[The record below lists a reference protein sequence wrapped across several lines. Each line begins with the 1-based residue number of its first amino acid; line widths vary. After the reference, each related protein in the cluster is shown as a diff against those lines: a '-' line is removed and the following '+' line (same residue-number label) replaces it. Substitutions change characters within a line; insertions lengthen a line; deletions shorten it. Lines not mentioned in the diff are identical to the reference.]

1 MCNIHKNIKRTTF
14 RDELPWTENILAN
27 KLIFDF
33 ILKIG
38 ITLPQ
43 AGHIT
48 NKENVIRMAL
58 MAEEDGFNSVWVL
71 SNLLWPIKPQTPISA
86 TPDGRLPEEYQI
98 MLDPLQ
104 TLGLVSA
111 NINKILLGTCV

>member
-1 MCNIHKNIKRTTF
+1 MCNIHKNIKWTTF
-14 RDELPWTENILAN
+14 RDELPRTENILTY

-43 AGHIT
+43 AGHIA
-48 NKENVIRMAL
+48 NKENVIRMAC
-58 MAEEDGFNSVWVL
+58 MAEEEGFNSVWVFER
-71 SNLLWPIKPQTPISA
+71 LLWPINPQTPYSA
-86 TPDGRLPEEYQI
+86 TPYGRLPEEYQI

-104 TLGLVSA
+104 TLGLASA
-111 NINKILLGTCV
+111 NTNKILLGTCV